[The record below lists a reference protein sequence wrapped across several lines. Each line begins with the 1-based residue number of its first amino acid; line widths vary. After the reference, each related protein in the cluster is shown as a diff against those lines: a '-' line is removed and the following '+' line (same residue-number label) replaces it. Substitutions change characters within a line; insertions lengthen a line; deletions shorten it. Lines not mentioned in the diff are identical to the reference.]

1 MIGLTDNSKQTLQ
14 MKRMFELFFYAC
26 SKWRFPDDRGSVS
39 NAVFFGFWFP
49 LIIAFGYGFGIINE
63 LFHIKASP
71 IVVLLIVLLFQTL
84 LFFYYKNTGKGEKII
99 SYYEQTKYNK
109 WYRLLFIFILGQII
123 LMTLIIITLNVIE
136 KVLEKCL
143 YP

>member
-1 MIGLTDNSKQTLQ
+1 

-63 LFHIKASP
+63 LFHIEASP
-71 IVVLLIVLLFQTL
+71 IVVLLIVLLFQTF

-99 SYYEQTKYNK
+99 SYYEQTKYNNGIAFS
-109 WYRLLFIFILGQII
+109 LSLFW
-123 LMTLIIITLNVIE
+123 V
-136 KVLEKCL
+136 KS
-143 YP
+143 Y

>member
-1 MIGLTDNSKQTLQ
+1 

-26 SKWRFPDDRGSVS
+26 SKGRFPDDRGSVFS
-39 NAVFFGFWFP
+39 AVFFGFWFP

-63 LFHIKASP
+63 LFHIEASP
-71 IVVLLIVLLFQTL
+71 IVVLLIVLIIQTF

-109 WYRLLFIFILGQII
+109 WYYTFTINVIFILLFAVLFLFVNELADKYLYSY
-123 LMTLIIITLNVIE
+123 LML
-136 KVLEKCL
+136 
-143 YP
+143 

>member
-1 MIGLTDNSKQTLQ
+1 

-26 SKWRFPDDRGSVS
+26 SKGRFPDDRGSVS
-39 NAVFFGFWFP
+39 NAVFFGFWFT

-71 IVVLLIVLLFQTL
+71 IVFLLIVLLFQTL

-99 SYYEQTKYNK
+99 SYYEHNK
-109 WYRLLFIFILGQII
+109 I
-123 LMTLIIITLNVIE
+123 
-136 KVLEKCL
+136 
-143 YP
+143 

>member
-1 MIGLTDNSKQTLQ
+1 

-26 SKWRFPDDRGSVS
+26 SKWRFPDDRGSVYS
-39 NAVFFGFWFP
+39 AVFFGFWFP

-63 LFHIKASP
+63 LFHIEASP
-71 IVVLLIVLLFQTL
+71 IVVLLIVLLFQTF

>member
-1 MIGLTDNSKQTLQ
+1 

-26 SKWRFPDDRGSVS
+26 SKGRFPDDRGSVS

-71 IVVLLIVLLFQTL
+71 IVFLLIVLLFQTL

-109 WYRLLFIFILGQII
+109 WYRLLLGQII
-123 LMTLIIITLNVIE
+123 LVTLIIITFNVIE